1 MAQHFKGEDNAYIS
15 GQPGTTG
22 REPFENSTASG
33 PGANFVAG
41 GLTGEHSGQHNLGQ
55 SGLTGDHQ
63 HHQHGEHHGEHGLGQ
78 SGLKGETRA
87 EHQHGTGL
95 SAGSGVSGTLDT

>member
-1 MAQHFKGEDNAYIS
+1 MSQHFQGEENAYIS

-33 PGANFVAG
+33 PGAQFASGQGV
-41 GLTGEHSGQHNLGQ
+41 TGAHSGQHGLGQ

-63 HHQHGEHHGEHGLGQ
+63 HGSGLTGGHQHGQGLTGD
-78 SGLKGETRA
+78 
-87 EHQHGTGL
+87 HQHGTGVG
-95 SAGSGVSGTLDT
+95 AGSGVSLLSRSKD